1 MMGRRGKRPTRPALV
16 GSAALAG
23 LLIAA
28 PHTARAQTPSPTATP
43 TPPAIPAPPPAETG
57 TNPDAQ
63 APIAS
68 RTYTPQDFARFAPRT
83 ALDMLRQVPGFVIRE
98 QVVE

>member
-1 MMGRRGKRPTRPALV
+1 MMGWRGRKPARPALL

-28 PHTARAQTPSPTATP
+28 PQAARAQTPAPPATP
-43 TPPAIPAPPPAETG
+43 TPIAVPAPPPGETA

-83 ALDMLRQVPGFVIRE
+83 ALDMLRQVPGFVI
-98 QVVE
+98 